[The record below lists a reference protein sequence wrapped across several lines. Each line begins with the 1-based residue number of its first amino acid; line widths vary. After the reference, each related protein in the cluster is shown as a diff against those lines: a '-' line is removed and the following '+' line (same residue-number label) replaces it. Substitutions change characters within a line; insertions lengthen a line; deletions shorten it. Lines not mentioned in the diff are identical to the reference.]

1 MGVWDMLRRSDTS
14 IFDIAPYR
22 RMEKRTDANSSKCVV
37 CKGAKMLCGKSRCP
51 IIVKYYN
58 YLKIKDLIDTLE
70 LCGSSPPNVF
80 VGRFGYPK
88 VQIGPLIPPI
98 HGDTSMLGT
107 PELWI
112 GKSIDEITSFR
123 SSLVRGKYRVDVHEV
138 ESSGRIADLTRE
150 LALSKNSADVEAEF
164 FKKPKGHIVLD
175 DEVQPHGPSA
185 PLKKMDVS
193 SIKIDH
199 RIEKIYSDGDLTAK
213 KGVLSLFKNG
223 VLVSQIQRAF
233 SIGAFGLNDNRRF
246 VPTRWSITAVDS
258 MISKA
263 LVEKVKDYPLINQF
277 RVYESWELDNRFLI
291 LMIPRSWSYELI
303 EAWYPQTIWNPSGHR
318 IVMFSDHEKFNGR
331 TTYAKIGGCYYA
343 ARLAVSEHLVKERR
357 QAEVII
363 LREAH
368 PGYIMPV
375 GVWNV
380 RENVRNG
387 LRNGARRF
395 DTLEEVLSYISSKL
409 DIRMKTWLWASKLL
423 TYELYQKRISDW

>member
-1 MGVWDMLRRSDTS
+1 MLRTSNES
-14 IFDIAPYR
+14 IFNTAPYGK
-22 RMEKRTDANSSKCVV
+22 MKERTGTNSEANSSKCVV

-51 IIVKYYN
+51 IIVRYYN
-58 YLKIKDLIDTLE
+58 YLKIKNLIDTLE

-80 VGRFGYPK
+80 IGRFGYPK

-98 HGDTSMLGT
+98 QGDTSVLGT

-112 GKSIDEITSFR
+112 GKSIDEIVGFR
-123 SSLVRGKYRVDVHEV
+123 SQLVRGKYRVNILKV
-138 ESSGRIADLTRE
+138 ESSGKIADLTRE

-164 FKKPKGHIVLD
+164 FKKPKGHIALD
-175 DEVQPHGPSA
+175 DEVQPYGPSA

-193 SIKIDH
+193 SLKIDH
-199 RIEKIYSDGDLTAK
+199 RIEKVYSDEDLKAK
-213 KGVLSLFKNG
+213 EGVLSLFNNG
-223 VLVSQIQRAF
+223 VLISQIQRAF
-233 SIGAFGLNDNRRF
+233 SVGAFGLRNNRRF

-258 MISKA
+258 TISKT
-263 LVEKVKDYPLINQF
+263 LVEMIKDYPLINQF

-291 LMIPRSWSYELI
+291 LMIPRCWSYELI

-318 IVMFSDHEKFNGR
+318 IVMFSDHEKFKGR

-343 ARLAVSEHLVKERR
+343 ARLAVSEHLIKERR

-387 LRNGARRF
+387 LRNGARKF
-395 DTLEEVLSYISSKL
+395 DTLEEALSHISSKL
-409 DIRMKTWLWASKLL
+409 DIRMKSWLWASKLL
-423 TYELYQKRISDW
+423 TYELHQKRIDDW